1 MNLSVKEGAP
11 TYHSTGAHA
20 DEGKPSV
27 AELEARRRRVLFR
40 LHAALIA
47 VLTAWAALGFV
58 LAVLSLN
65 GLFEAALEAVS

>member
-1 MNLSVKEGAP
+1 MNMIGKEGAP

-20 DEGKPSV
+20 DDGKPSV
-27 AELEARRRRVLFR
+27 AELEARRRRIIFY

-65 GLFEAALEAVS
+65 GLFEAALEAVL